1 MLTNNN
7 VVSGNNF
14 SVYADIIFSE
24 RVSSDKYPSLKK
36 GNFYKIIERVEN
48 IYSSDV
54 WFVNKKF
61 TIKKN
66 STIFCKTE
74 SLELLFY
81 LIQDIPKEYELNL
94 ITHQSDITID
104 EKKFKKKPECIK
116 EWFAVNV
123 SFINEN
129 LHHIPLGISEEFRK
143 RHLNVDY
150 LEEMQLASKKPKNK
164 FVYINYNPN
173 TNEKIR
179 SKILKKLKNENFIS
193 FGSYGL
199 EIKKYI
205 EDLKSNQYI
214 LCPTGNGLDTYRLWE
229 SLIIGSDPVVN
240 SVLGYREFRSLPIYF
255 FNNTEKLNL
264 DLLESKSY
272 IVNELKNNLE
282 DNFYLTTEYWMESLL
297 KQEKKSNELEDIS
310 IIIDENLEKK
320 YFRKFFFI
328 KNFKSNLK
336 IVRFYL
342 YQYLNIFNYFRFILR
357 KLKIIDSK

>member
-1 MLTNNN
+1 MRLINGTYTYT
-7 VVSGNNF
+7 F
-14 SVYADIIFSE
+14 S
-24 RVSSDKYPSLKK
+24 
-36 GNFYKIIERVEN
+36 
-48 IYSSDV
+48 
-54 WFVNKKF
+54 
-61 TIKKN
+61 
-66 STIFCKTE
+66 
-74 SLELLFY
+74 
-81 LIQDIPKEYELNL
+81 
-94 ITHQSDITID
+94 
-104 EKKFKKKPECIK
+104 
-116 EWFAVNV
+116 
-123 SFINEN
+123 
-129 LHHIPLGISEEFRK
+129 ISEEFRK

-150 LEEMQLASKKPKNK
+150 IEEMLSASKKPKNQ

-205 EDLKSNQYI
+205 EDLKSHQYI

-310 IIIDENLEKK
+310 IIIDENLEK
-320 YFRKFFFI
+320 
-328 KNFKSNLK
+328 
-336 IVRFYL
+336 
-342 YQYLNIFNYFRFILR
+342 NIFENFSL
-357 KLKIIDSK
+357 

>member
-1 MLTNNN
+1 ML
-7 VVSGNNF
+7 S
-14 SVYADIIFSE
+14 
-24 RVSSDKYPSLKK
+24 
-36 GNFYKIIERVEN
+36 
-48 IYSSDV
+48 
-54 WFVNKKF
+54 
-61 TIKKN
+61 
-66 STIFCKTE
+66 
-74 SLELLFY
+74 
-81 LIQDIPKEYELNL
+81 
-94 ITHQSDITID
+94 
-104 EKKFKKKPECIK
+104 
-116 EWFAVNV
+116 
-123 SFINEN
+123 
-129 LHHIPLGISEEFRK
+129 
-143 RHLNVDY
+143 
-150 LEEMQLASKKPKNK
+150 ASKKPKNQ

-205 EDLKSNQYI
+205 EDLKSHQYI

-342 YQYLNIFNYFRFILR
+342 YQYLNIFNYFRFILK

>member
-1 MLTNNN
+1 ML
-7 VVSGNNF
+7 S
-14 SVYADIIFSE
+14 
-24 RVSSDKYPSLKK
+24 
-36 GNFYKIIERVEN
+36 
-48 IYSSDV
+48 
-54 WFVNKKF
+54 
-61 TIKKN
+61 
-66 STIFCKTE
+66 
-74 SLELLFY
+74 
-81 LIQDIPKEYELNL
+81 
-94 ITHQSDITID
+94 
-104 EKKFKKKPECIK
+104 
-116 EWFAVNV
+116 
-123 SFINEN
+123 
-129 LHHIPLGISEEFRK
+129 
-143 RHLNVDY
+143 
-150 LEEMQLASKKPKNK
+150 ASKKPKNQ

-205 EDLKSNQYI
+205 EDLKSHQYI